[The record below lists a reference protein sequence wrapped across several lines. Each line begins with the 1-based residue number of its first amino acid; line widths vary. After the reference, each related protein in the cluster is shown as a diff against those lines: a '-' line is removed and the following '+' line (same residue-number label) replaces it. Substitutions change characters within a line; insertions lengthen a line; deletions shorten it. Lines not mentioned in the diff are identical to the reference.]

1 MVGVP
6 LGYTTWSMVFS
17 KYMRPP
23 RLIMRN
29 GQEEEV
35 DDDAFDALR
44 L

>member
-17 KYMRPP
+17 GYVRPP
-23 RLIMRN
+23 RLIVHN
-29 GQEEEV
+29 GEREP